1 MSFRFGKFV
10 KEEISH
16 QSLQN
21 FMKNYGKSYSHRKE
35 DLFQK
40 IEAELNSENPAFTET
55 AINDLIK
62 EEIKYGSRRSLFLAK
77 FSFADAKKIN
87 TVEKATA
94 FLFNITGKKSMN
106 LNTLNSIESNNFK
119 ISKDLNTEYISLIT
133 NDKQVNVNSI
143 DICFTYFSEI
153 TVKDK
158 EKNQA
163 INQVKEYIWVN
174 IDIRHRNLIIRIHPP
189 QNDIFGKNYSAIQLF
204 NSIRDLLSETINFK
218 EMISY
223 QEMLYDLF
231 KNTTDV
237 SEKPFRDRIKTHT
250 HLIEPFIKNVSQ
262 EKLFS
267 NEKYNSLLNERIV
280 DLMERILIQDNFKEY
295 IGYAEGKVAVLNK
308 MHFKDGTG
316 ASVQASS
323 GSKNGDT
330 LELSD
335 VFFDTRKSIE
345 KEQKLK
351 TLWIDWFKIDD
362 TNKENIAKIKTKFE
376 TANEYLLI
384 HFLDTFLIK
393 EDQEYVFS
401 KLREY
406 DTFNWDR

>member
-1 MSFRFGKFV
+1 MPFKFGKFV
-10 KEEISH
+10 KEEISY
-16 QSLQN
+16 QSLKN
-21 FMKNYGKSYSHRKE
+21 FLKKYGQSYSHRKE

-40 IEAELNSENPAFTET
+40 IEDELNSENPAFTED

-77 FSFADAKKIN
+77 FSFADANKIN
-87 TVEKATA
+87 TIEKATT
-94 FLFNITGKKSMN
+94 FLLNISGINSISFNN
-106 LNTLNSIESNNFK
+106 LNNSKANKFKVSNELF
-119 ISKDLNTEYISLIT
+119 TEYIKLNT
-133 NDKQVNVNSI
+133 NDKQVNSI
-143 DICFTYFSEI
+143 DLCFTYFSEI
-153 TVKDK
+153 TIKDK
-158 EKNQA
+158 EKNQI

-174 IDIRHRNLIIRIHPP
+174 IDIKRRNLIIRIHPP

-204 NSIRDLLSETINFK
+204 NRVKDLFAETINFK

-237 SEKPFRDRIKTHT
+237 SEKPFRERIKKHT
-250 HLIEPFIKNVSQ
+250 HLVDPFINNISK

-267 NEKYNSLLNERIV
+267 NEKYDNLLKERIV

-345 KEQKLK
+345 KEQRLK

-376 TANEYLLI
+376 TANDYLLI